1 MIPTAGCQGATVKI
15 YTAASSGK
23 WKQRQF
29 MIRKEKTLLGMAQS
43 TFTTQALIGYKYAT
57 DMQQRHSLGTHRS

>member
-43 TFTTQALIGYKYAT
+43 TFTTQALIWK
-57 DMQQRHSLGTHRS
+57 MQYE